1 MESILFTYRN
11 NIQNYADAI
20 HNVLGVDVDISD
32 HCLVR
37 VAGTGIFKNSIGTDV
52 LKNAMVIK
60 TVMAMQKHLII
71 EHPGMDETCLKCKE
85 REHCKEK
92 IEICVPIINEG
103 QILGAIAIG
112 TSEEGI
118 AETIN
123 ANINNYLAFLKSI
136 AELIS
141 SGVMEKSLHMRE
153 LVTKKTLEKVINR
166 MDVGILIT
174 DENKQVNYIN
184 KAAERI
190 IGTSKKQLEYLIK
203 INQFS
208 ILGSDSSRPR
218 NDNIVFN
225 IKVRDNRIALT
236 GKISKIDIYNEKMG
250 TLYIFEELIQ
260 VQRRIMRETNELY
273 NFTFESIIGND
284 KQIVRAVETAK
295 MMSTLNKNI
304 LIVGENGTGK
314 EILSRAIHNEGGKNK
329 PLVHVMCSN
338 SPKLLLENELFGS
351 ENNNVQGKL
360 ALAKGGTLYFDE
372 ISNMP
377 IHLQSRLIEYLNH
390 QNPDIRIIATTSKDL
405 AKKVE
410 QNLFRSD
417 LLYKIREFEI
427 TMPSVRERSDL
438 DYLLDFFKRKYEI
451 QEGVRIKLAD
461 EVMSKLKSYDWL
473 GNVREIDSVYSL
485 FAVLSQSNDEITMPL
500 LPSFLQETVQAGI
513 SYNLKQKEKETIVKV
528 LNMFPDSVAGKK
540 LAAKALGI
548 SIASL
553 YRKVEQYGI
562 KSDKTYI

>member
-1 MESILFTYRN
+1 MESILFQNRE

-60 TVMAMQKHLII
+60 TVMSMQKHLII

-85 REHCKEK
+85 REGCREK

-103 QILGAIAIG
+103 QMLGAIAIG
-112 TSEEGI
+112 TSEELI
-118 AETIN
+118 ANTIN
-123 ANINNYLAFLKSI
+123 TNINNYLSFLKSI
-136 AELIS
+136 AQLIS
-141 SGVMEKSLHMRE
+141 AGVMEKSLHMRE

-166 MDVGILIT
+166 VDVGILIT

-203 INQFS
+203 INQFA
-208 ILGSDSSRPR
+208 ILSSERR
-218 NDNIVFN
+218 TSNDNIVFN
-225 IKVRDNRIALT
+225 LKVRNNRITLT
-236 GKISKIDIYNEKMG
+236 GKISKIDIDNKKIG
-250 TLYIFEELIQ
+250 TLYIFEEMIQ

-273 NFTFESIIGND
+273 KFTFESIIGND
-284 KQIVRAVETAK
+284 KQIVHAVEMAK

-360 ALAKGGTLYFDE
+360 ALAKGGTLFFDE

-377 IHLQSRLIEYLNH
+377 INLQSRLIEYLD
-390 QNPDIRIIATTSKDL
+390 QQKPDFRIIATTSNDL

-427 TMPSVRERSDL
+427 TIPSVRERSDL

-451 QEGVRIKLAD
+451 QEGVMIKTAD
-461 EVMSKLKSYDWL
+461 EVMSILKSYDWP
-473 GNVREIDSVYSL
+473 GNVRELDSVYSL
-485 FAVLSQSNDEITMPL
+485 FAILSQSNDEINMSL
-500 LPSFLQETVQAGI
+500 LPSFLQETVQASV
-513 SYNLKQKEKETIVKV
+513 SYNLKQNEKETIVKV
-528 LNMFPDSVAGKK
+528 LNMFPDSVKGKK
-540 LAAKALGI
+540 QAAKTLGI

-553 YRKVEQYGI
+553 YRKVEKYAI
-562 KSDKTYI
+562 TSDKTYI

>member
-1 MESILFTYRN
+1 MESILFKYRKD
-11 NIQNYADAI
+11 IQNYADAI

-32 HCLVR
+32 HCFVR
-37 VAGTGIFKNSIGTDV
+37 VAGTGIFENSIGTDV

-60 TVMAMQKHLII
+60 TVMAMQRHLII

-85 REHCKEK
+85 RERCKEK

-103 QILGAIAIG
+103 EMLGAIAIG

-118 AETIN
+118 AKTIN
-123 ANINNYLAFLKSI
+123 ANINNYLSFLKSI
-136 AELIS
+136 ADLIS

-190 IGTSKKQLEYLIK
+190 IGASKKQLEYLIK

-208 ILGSDSSRPR
+208 ILSGDSSRPR

-225 IKVRDNRIALT
+225 IKVRNNRITLT
-236 GKISKIDIYNEKMG
+236 GKISKIDIYNKKMG

-273 NFTFESIIGND
+273 TFTFESIIGND
-284 KQIVRAVETAK
+284 KQIIRAVETAK

-360 ALAKGGTLYFDE
+360 TLAKGGTLYFDE

-377 IHLQSRLIEYLNH
+377 IQLQGRLIEYLNH
-390 QNPDIRIIATTSKDL
+390 EKPDIRIIATTAKDL

-451 QEGVRIKLAD
+451 QEGVTIKLVD
-461 EVMSKLKSYDWL
+461 EVMNRLKSYDWP

-485 FAVLSQSNDEITMPL
+485 FAVLSQSNDEINISL
-500 LPSFLQETVQAGI
+500 LPSFLQETVHAGV
-513 SYNLKQKEKETIVKV
+513 SYNLKEKEKETIVKV

-553 YRKVEQYGI
+553 YRKVEKYGI
-562 KSDKTYI
+562 KSDKTYL

>member
-1 MESILFTYRN
+1 MESILFTYQN

-60 TVMAMQKHLII
+60 TVMATHEHLII

-103 QILGAIAIG
+103 QTLGAIAIG

-118 AETIN
+118 AKTIN
-123 ANINNYLAFLKSI
+123 ANINNYLSFLKSI

-208 ILGSDSSRPR
+208 ILSDSRPR
-218 NDNIVFN
+218 NDTSVFN

-377 IHLQSRLIEYLNH
+377 IHLQGRLIEYLNH
-390 QNPDIRIIATTSKDL
+390 QKPDIRIIATTSKDL

-427 TMPSVRERSDL
+427 TMPAVRERSDL

-451 QEGVRIKLAD
+451 QEGLRIKLAD
-461 EVMSKLKSYDWL
+461 GVMSRLKSYDWP

-485 FAVLSQSNDEITMPL
+485 FAVLSQSNDEINISL

-528 LNMFPDSVAGKK
+528 LNMYPDSVAGKK

>member
-1 MESILFTYRN
+1 MESILFENRKD
-11 NIQNYADAI
+11 IQNYANAI

-32 HCLVR
+32 HCLIR
-37 VAGTGIFKNSIGTDV
+37 VAGTGIFENSIGTDV

-60 TVMAMQKHLII
+60 TVMAMHKHLII
-71 EHPGMDETCLKCKE
+71 EHPGMDATCLKCKE

-103 QILGAIAIG
+103 QMLGAIAIG

-118 AETIN
+118 AKTIN
-123 ANINNYLAFLKSI
+123 ANIDNYLSFLKSI
-136 AELIS
+136 ADLIA

-208 ILGSDSSRPR
+208 ILSSDSRPR
-218 NDNIVFN
+218 NENTVFN
-225 IKVRDNRIALT
+225 INVRNNRITLT
-236 GKISKIDIYNEKMG
+236 GKISKIDIYNKKMG

-273 NFTFESIIGND
+273 RFTFESIIGND

-295 MMSTLNKNI
+295 MMATLNKNI

-390 QNPDIRIIATTSKDL
+390 EKPDIRIIATTSKDL
-405 AKKVE
+405 PKKVE

-427 TMPSVRERSDL
+427 TMPPVRERSDL
-438 DYLLDFFKRKYEI
+438 NYLLDFFKRKYEM
-451 QEGVRIKLAD
+451 QEGVTIKLAD

-553 YRKVEQYGI
+553 YRKVDKYGI
-562 KSDKTYI
+562 KSDKTYV